1 MNRTM
6 RVHDILLTEAN
17 ATMMLMLLARN
28 KCHSQLQRLTL
39 RDLHGVCRMCT
50 DTILHS
56 SHKHTHT
63 HTLESIYLY
72 VCMLSSAAES
82 KTLWLSLFLVAMVIT
97 MSSPSLDFGFV
108 DAFGANKRVLS
119 SKADDFICI

>member
-1 MNRTM
+1 MPFTIATADITGLTW
-6 RVHDILLTEAN
+6 RVQNVYGYDSAFV
-17 ATMMLMLLARN
+17 
-28 KCHSQLQRLTL
+28 SQ
-39 RDLHGVCRMCT
+39 
-50 DTILHS
+50 
-56 SHKHTHT
+56 THT

-82 KTLWLSLFLVAMVIT
+82 NTLWLSLFLVAMVIT

>member
-63 HTLESIYLY
+63 REHLF
-72 VCMLSSAAES
+72 VCVYAVKCSRKQNA
-82 KTLWLSLFLVAMVIT
+82 LVVIILGGNGDNYVIT
-97 MSSPSLDFGFV
+97 VAGFW
-108 DAFGANKRVLS
+108 
-119 SKADDFICI
+119 IC